1 MVCFRYSEVEAMK
14 ICQILDKID
23 EHQLFIPA
31 FQREYVWSKENVK
44 ELISSL
50 IKEYP
55 TGTLLTWET
64 NCPPE
69 LKGTHKYSEQQGAIK
84 LILDGQQRIT
94 SLYLLIRNSIPP
106 YYTEEEIK
114 TDPRK
119 LYVKI
124 DDENVELQYYKPK
137 TMSNNPCWVSI
148 TDIFQKKIRS
158 REIVSA
164 LKNLGINVSDAQEDL
179 IDDNFSKIEKIL
191 DREFLEQTI
200 PVKASL
206 KEAIDIFYIVNA
218 GGVNL
223 TDAELALAQISGYWP
238 DAREVF
244 KKKLSELKEYG
255 FDLKLDFIVY
265 LLLGSSYHIG
275 SDMKKLHDAS
285 NKDKLQKIWNIL
297 QEKTLDYLL
306 TLLKTHCNIENR
318 DEINHIYALIPMAVY
333 LYNNENRLSEVQ
345 IKKMMRW
352 FLYSQIRE
360 RYVSQLG
367 TKLDHDI
374 KIVCEKEDPFVTLL
388 DEIKLERPLKI
399 VPDEFIGKTV
409 RSPLFN
415 LMKLYF
421 KSKGAICLGT
431 GVSLMRNMGKRYNLD
446 DDHIFPWAKLRDNG
460 YDKNNTYKYN
470 LAQELTNREILCTDE
485 NRWKKKD
492 MDAFDYLSEVKK
504 RYPNA
509 LRLQCIPED
518 ENLWKI
524 DRYEDFLSVRRDM
537 LSKELNEYLDS
548 FIFKESDILDVKSL
562 IQQGECQNIEFK
574 SSIRWDYKENTVNK
588 KLEFVI
594 AKTLCGFLNSDGGNL
609 IIGVDD
615 DGNVLGLDKDYSTLS
630 KQDKD
635 GFQLALNNIINNY
648 LGKDVWVDINVVPC
662 DEKEVCVIKANPS
675 KRSIFVKNDG
685 REEFYIRRGSATTPL
700 SFSEMEKYV
709 SEKR

>member
-1 MVCFRYSEVEAMK
+1 MK
-14 ICQILDKID
+14 ISQILDKID
-23 EHQLFIPA
+23 EYQLFIPA

-64 NCPPE
+64 NRPPE
-69 LKGTHKYSEQQGAIK
+69 LKGSHKYSDSQGAVK

-106 YYTEEEIK
+106 YYTKDEIK
-114 TDPRK
+114 TNLIELK

-124 DDENVELQYYKPK
+124 DDKNAELQYYKPK

-158 REIVSA
+158 REIISA
-164 LKNLGINVSDAQEDL
+164 LKRNGLEVSEEQQDI

-191 DREFLEQTI
+191 DREFLEQNI

-238 DAREVF
+238 NAREVF
-244 KKKLSELKEYG
+244 KKKLVELKDDG
-255 FDLKLDFIVY
+255 FDFKLDFIVY
-265 LLLGSSYHIG
+265 LLLGTAYHMG
-275 SDMKKLHDAS
+275 SDMKKLHDPN
-285 NKDKLQKIWNIL
+285 NKDKLQKIWAVL
-297 QEKTLDYLL
+297 QDKTIDYLI
-306 TLLKTHCNIENR
+306 TLLKTHCKIENR
-318 DEINHIYALIPMAVY
+318 DEINHIYALVPMAVY
-333 LYNNENRLSEVQ
+333 LYNHDNRLSEFQ

-374 KIVCEKEDPFVTLL
+374 KIVCEKEDPFVVML
-388 DEIKLERPLKI
+388 DEIKLERPLTI
-399 VPDEFIGKTV
+399 VPDEFIGKPI

-415 LMKLYF
+415 LMKLCF

-431 GVSLMRNMGKRYNLD
+431 GVSLMRNMGKRYTLD

-460 YDKNNTYKYN
+460 YDKNNTFKYN

-509 LRLQCIPED
+509 LHLQCIPED
-518 ENLWKI
+518 ERLWSI
-524 DRYEDFLSVRRDM
+524 DRYEDFLSVRREM
-537 LSKELNEYLDS
+537 LSRELNEFLDS
-548 FIFKESDILDVKSL
+548 FVFKKEDTIDVKSL
-562 IQQGECQNIEFK
+562 IQRGECQNVEFK
-574 SSIRWDYKENTVNK
+574 SSIRWDYKENTINK

-594 AKTLCGFLNSDGGNL
+594 AKTLCGFLNSDGGTL

-615 DGNVLGLDKDYSTLS
+615 GGNILGLDRDYNTLN
-630 KQDKD
+630 KHDKD
-635 GFQLALNNIINNY
+635 GFQLALNNIINTY
-648 LGKDVWVDINVVPC
+648 LGKDVWLDINIVPC
-662 DEKEVCVIKANPS
+662 DDKEVCVIKANPS
-675 KRSIFVKNDG
+675 KRSIFVKNEG
-685 REEFYIRRGSATTPL
+685 KEEFYIRRGSSTTPL
-700 SFSEMEKYV
+700 SFSEMEKYI
-709 SEKR
+709 SGK